1 LHPLCNEKIKMKK
14 TSTTALILITMLLM
28 SSCGIYSLSGAK
40 IDAETIQVDYFPN
53 VANLVEPSASQK
65 FTLALQDL
73 FLQQSSLD
81 LVKSGG
87 DLEFQGEI
95 VDYKIRP
102 TSATADQTA
111 SYNRLT
117 ITVNVRFYNH
127 DSEEDNFEKKF
138 SHFYDFKANTQLSGG
153 TLDEA
158 FQVIFGRITQ
168 DVFNESVAKW

>member
-1 LHPLCNEKIKMKK
+1 MKIKITLIII
-14 TSTTALILITMLLM
+14 TSLLL

-53 VANLVEPSASQK
+53 EANLVEPSLSQK
-65 FTLALQDL
+65 FTIALQDL
-73 FLQQSSLD
+73 FLQQSSLE

-95 VDYKIRP
+95 TDYTIRP

-127 DSEEDNFEKKF
+127 DLEEDNFEKKF
-138 SHFYDFKANTQLSGG
+138 SHYYDYKANTQLTGG
-153 TLDEA
+153 TLEEA
-158 FQVIFGRITQ
+158 FNVIFERITQ